1 MPASPRHRA
10 FAACAVF
17 VTLSASTAVAQPSTP
32 TLDAVHVEG
41 TRERSLTSPSR
52 DEALRE
58 ARDVAGGASIVDPAT
73 YENGRATNLAD
84 ILSFAPGVFVQ
95 PRFGAQEARISIRGS
110 GLQRTF
116 HGRGI
121 MVLQDGVP
129 LNLADGSFDMQ
140 AVETLGLAYTEVLR
154 GGNALRYGATT
165 LGGAINFVTPTGF
178 TADPVRLRG
187 EVGSFE
193 YWQGYAQGAGVSG
206 NTDYVASL
214 SYGWQDG
221 FREWADQRNSRF
233 FGNVGVR
240 LSADLETRLYVAA
253 VDSDSELPG
262 TLTLAQLREDPR
274 QANAANFAGRQK
286 RDYPLVRVSN
296 KTTYRFGESSVEGT
310 VFYSYKDLW
319 HPIFQVI
326 DQVSND
332 AGASVRYVHAAPV
345 FGRDNR
351 LVAGVVYQ
359 WGKVLDN
366 RFVNVQGA
374 AGTRTGEST
383 QRSTSLVFYAENQH
397 EIASGLTLV
406 IGAQATDAVRDL
418 DDRFLSNGDNSVD
431 EDYRRVSPKVGI
443 LYRPTPDIDVFANY
457 SGVFEPPTF
466 GELAGGPNVTP
477 VAAQRGDSFEIGTRG
492 FLRDIRWDF
501 AYYHVDLKNEL
512 LALNSP
518 TGQPLG
524 TVNADRTLHEGVE
537 LGLDYRVRSLSW
549 RMSYLWNN
557 FRFRGDPTYGDN
569 RLPGIPRHILRS
581 ELFLEPGQGWYVGPT
596 VEWVPSG
603 YPIDMANTFFA
614 PGHTLWGVKAGR
626 TLAKGVSFFVE
637 GRNLGNRRYVATT
650 GVIADARGADVAQFF
665 PGDGR
670 AVYAGIDWRL

>member
-1 MPASPRHRA
+1 
-10 FAACAVF
+10 
-17 VTLSASTAVAQPSTP
+17 
-32 TLDAVHVEG
+32 
-41 TRERSLTSPSR
+41 
-52 DEALRE
+52 
-58 ARDVAGGASIVDPAT
+58 
-73 YENGRATNLAD
+73 
-84 ILSFAPGVFVQ
+84 
-95 PRFGAQEARISIRGS
+95 
-110 GLQRTF
+110 
-116 HGRGI
+116 
-121 MVLQDGVP
+121 
-129 LNLADGSFDMQ
+129 
-140 AVETLGLAYTEVLR
+140 
-154 GGNALRYGATT
+154 
-165 LGGAINFVTPTGF
+165 
-178 TADPVRLRG
+178 
-187 EVGSFE
+187 
-193 YWQGYAQGAGVSG
+193 
-206 NTDYVASL
+206 
-214 SYGWQDG
+214 
-221 FREWADQRNSRF
+221 
-233 FGNVGVR
+233 
-240 LSADLETRLYVAA
+240 
-253 VDSDSELPG
+253 
-262 TLTLAQLREDPR
+262 LTLAQLQADPR
-274 QANAANFAGRQK
+274 QPNPGNLAGRQK
-286 RDYPLVRVSN
+286 RDYPLVRISN
-296 KTTYRFGESSVEGT
+296 KTTYRFGESAVEGA

-332 AGASVRYVHAAPV
+332 AGASVRYVNATRL
-345 FGRDNR
+345 FGRENH
-351 LVAGVVYQ
+351 LVAGVTFQ

-374 AGTRTGEST
+374 AGARTGEST
-383 QRSTSLVFYAENQH
+383 QRSTNLVFYIENQH
-397 EIASGLTLV
+397 EVASGVTLV
-406 IGAQATDAVRDL
+406 IGAQATDAVREL

-431 EDYRRVSPKVGI
+431 EDFRRVSPKLGI

-492 FLRDIRWDF
+492 FLRDVRWDF

-537 LGLDYRVRSLSW
+537 LGLDYRVRYLSW
-549 RMSYLWNN
+549 RTSYLWNN

-581 ELFLEPGQGWYVGPT
+581 ELLLEPGQGWYVGPT
-596 VEWVPSG
+596 VEWVPSR

-614 PGHTLWGVKAGR
+614 PGYTLWGVKAGR

-637 GRNLGNRRYVATT
+637 GRNLGNRRYAATT

-670 AVYAGIDWRL
+670 AVYAGVDWRL